1 MQDIVRCLI
10 IEFFN
15 SQITQHYQLIFFTT
29 MSTYEHENDATLY
42 IAIFE
47 NTVLR
52 KLNVK
57 NQMTAS

>member
-1 MQDIVRCLI
+1 
-10 IEFFN
+10 
-15 SQITQHYQLIFFTT
+15 

-57 NQMTAS
+57 NQSSQYTDAEIILSVLKWYDRMTKSEQVSMQSN